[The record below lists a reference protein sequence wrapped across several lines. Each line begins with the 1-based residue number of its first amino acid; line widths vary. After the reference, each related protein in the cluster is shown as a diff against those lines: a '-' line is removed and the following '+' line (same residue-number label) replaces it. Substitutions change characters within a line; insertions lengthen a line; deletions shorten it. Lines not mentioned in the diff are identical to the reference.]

1 MRLPA
6 TASVRT
12 WVNSRLLLLIAVAA
26 CSSRREQPAPG
37 PAPEA
42 VTRAPAPI
50 AVLFE
55 RTLPGGED
63 RAPLFGP
70 GGSIAVGPRQW
81 TRDGRYVGRHVWGTR
96 GQVRPIG
103 VIGSVD
109 RPLIVSIG
117 WGGLDDEITAPAK
130 PNEPDHAW
138 LLVAEPTAAKPVHV
152 APTAHDF
159 LDGGFTLSPHGAAL
173 VASEGADMV
182 VRALP
187 SGAII
192 TRAPHGAAKTDDAPV
207 ACWVDDAR
215 VAWTGNDG
223 TAPVLRTLTITT
235 GAVAITRI
243 AAAAPLHCDPAG
255 GAAAMEAPEGT
266 ITLLDLVTG
275 ATLATARLA
284 PTNIAATTATSP
296 TSTAEAKPA
305 TGRDVPSDDDEPT
318 DEVTPPSIAVGQHGA
333 RIAVAFHDVLT
344 VYDRDGGK
352 LAPLYTHALV
362 AGAPVRMAFSP
373 EGERLA
379 VATTALTV
387 LGPPTEVHPGFAPH
401 IAFELPRGFTS
412 MPTHSKAQDAWRW
425 AQLGGPSGMAPQSA
439 LLVNAVDQEK
449 LWADV
454 TAIAIARD
462 EFTNPPAPDA
472 TDQQIAAFAKATMPQ
487 LFEQWENATIGPER
501 DDEFTLRVGRTKG
514 MPWFETRE
522 VWRDGCEPY
531 DGYTR
536 VVVDRDAVFVIRALV
551 PPAGSIKGWLEKFF
565 DLPFGMRVQTARRH
579 GPETGPC

>member
-1 MRLPA
+1 MK
-6 TASVRT
+6 S
-12 WVNSRLLLLIAVAA
+12 LLLLIAVAA
-26 CSSRREQPAPG
+26 CSSRREPPAPG

-42 VTRAPAPI
+42 VTREPAPL

-55 RTLPGGED
+55 RTLPGGEE

-70 GGSIAVGPRQW
+70 GGSIAVGERQW
-81 TRDGRYVGRHVWGTR
+81 TRDGRYVGRHVWGTD

-103 VIGSVD
+103 VIGSAD
-109 RPLIVSIG
+109 HPLIVAIG
-117 WGGLDDEITAPAK
+117 WGGLDDEIVATRK

-152 APTAHDF
+152 APTAHEF
-159 LDGGFTLSPHGAAL
+159 LDDGFALSPHGAAL
-173 VASEGADMV
+173 VASEGPDMV

-187 SGAII
+187 SGAVIA
-192 TRAPHGAAKTDDAPV
+192 RAPHGAAMTDDAPV

-215 VAWTGNDG
+215 VTWTGRDKNS
-223 TAPVLRTLTITT
+223 AVMRTLTITT
-235 GAVAITRI
+235 DAIVVTRL
-243 AAAAPLHCDPAG
+243 AAAGPLHCDPAG
-255 GAAAMEAPEGT
+255 GAAAMEAPEGKV
-266 ITLLDLVTG
+266 TLLDLATG
-275 ATLATARLA
+275 ATLATVPLA
-284 PTNIAATTATSP
+284 PKIAADAT
-296 TSTAEAKPA
+296 
-305 TGRDVPSDDDEPT
+305 DDAA
-318 DEVTPPSIAVGQHGA
+318 PPSIAVGQHGA
-333 RIAVAFHDVLT
+333 RLAVAFHDVLT
-344 VYDRDGGK
+344 AYARDAGK
-352 LAPLYTHALV
+352 LVPLYTHALV
-362 AGAPVRMAFSP
+362 TGAPVRMAFSFD
-373 EGERLA
+373 GQRLA

-387 LGPPTEVHPGFAPH
+387 FGPAAEVHAGVAPR

-412 MPTHSKAQDAWRW
+412 VPTHSKAQEAWHW

-439 LLVNAVDQEK
+439 LLVNAVEQED
-449 LWADV
+449 LFADV

-462 EFTNPPAPDA
+462 EFPNPPAPDA
-472 TDQQIAAFAKATMPQ
+472 TDEQLAVFAKATMPQ
-487 LFEQWENATIGPER
+487 LFTQWENATIDHEA
-501 DDEFTLRVGRTKG
+501 DAEFTLRVGRTKG

>member
-1 MRLPA
+1 MRLRA

-12 WVNSRLLLLIAVAA
+12 WVKSRLLLIAVAA

-37 PAPEA
+37 PAPAA
-42 VTRAPAPI
+42 VTRAPASI

-55 RTLPGGED
+55 RTLPGGEE

-81 TRDGRYVGRHVWGTR
+81 TREGRYVGRHVWGTE

-109 RPLIVSIG
+109 RPLVVSIG
-117 WGGLDDEITAPAK
+117 WGGLDDEIVAPRK

-152 APTAHDF
+152 APTAHEF
-159 LDGGFTLSPHGAAL
+159 LDGGFALSPHGAAL

-187 SGAII
+187 SGAVI

-235 GAVAITRI
+235 GAVAVTRL
-243 AAAAPLHCDPAG
+243 AAAGPLHCDPAG
-255 GAAAMEAPEGT
+255 GDAAMEAPEGT
-266 ITLLDLVTG
+266 VTLLDLATG
-275 ATLATARLA
+275 ATLVTAPL
-284 PTNIAATTATSP
+284 AATHT
-296 TSTAEAKPA
+296 
-305 TGRDVPSDDDEPT
+305 DDDALT
-318 DEVTPPSIAVGQHGA
+318 DEVAAPSIAVGQHGA
-333 RIAVAFHDVLT
+333 RLAVAFHDVLT
-344 VYDRDGGK
+344 VYDRDGAK
-352 LAPLYTHALV
+352 LAPLYIHALV

-373 EGERLA
+373 DGERLA

-387 LGPPTEVHPGFAPH
+387 LGPPTEVHTDFAPH

-412 MPTHSKAQDAWRW
+412 VPTHSKAQDAWRW

-439 LLVNAVDQEK
+439 LLVNAIEQEH

-462 EFTNPPAPDA
+462 EFTNPPAPAA
-472 TDQQIAAFAKATMPQ
+472 TDEQLTAFAKATMPQ
-487 LFEQWENATIGPER
+487 LFAQWENATIGPER

>member
-1 MRLPA
+1 MK
-6 TASVRT
+6 
-12 WVNSRLLLLIAVAA
+12 SRLLLIAVAA
-26 CSSRREQPAPG
+26 CSSRREQPPG
-37 PAPEA
+37 QAPEA

-55 RTLPGGED
+55 RTLPGGEE

-70 GGSIAVGPRQW
+70 GGSISVGPRQW
-81 TRDGRYVGRHVWGTR
+81 TREGRYGGRHVWGTE

-117 WGGLDDEITAPAK
+117 WSGFDDAPRK
-130 PNEPDHAW
+130 PKEPDHAW
-138 LLVAEPTAAKPVHV
+138 LLVAEPTAAKPAHI
-152 APTAHDF
+152 APTGHEF
-159 LDGGFTLSPHGAAL
+159 LDGGFALSPHGAAL
-173 VASEGADMV
+173 VATEGADMV

-187 SGAII
+187 SGAVI

-215 VAWTGNDG
+215 VAWTGTDG
-223 TAPVLRTLTITT
+223 TAPVLRTLTITS
-235 GAVAITRI
+235 GAVAITRL

-266 ITLLDLVTG
+266 VALLDLATG
-275 ATLATARLA
+275 ATLATAPLA
-284 PTNIAATTATSP
+284 STTAGTLEPSSAANPP
-296 TSTAEAKPA
+296 TTVTPPTAPA
-305 TGRDVPSDDDEPT
+305 AREPPMDSDDEPT
-318 DEVTPPSIAVGQHGA
+318 DEAAPPSIAVGQHGA
-333 RIAVAFHDVLT
+333 RLAVAFYDVLT
-344 VYDRDGGK
+344 VYDRDGAK
-352 LAPLYTHALV
+352 LAPSYTHALV
-362 AGAPVRMAFSP
+362 AGAPVRMAFAP
-373 EGERLA
+373 DGERLA

-387 LGPPTEVHPGFAPH
+387 FGLATEVHPGVAPR
-401 IAFELPRGFTS
+401 IAFELPRGFTTV
-412 MPTHSKAQDAWRW
+412 PTHSKAQEAWRW

-439 LLVNAVDQEK
+439 LLVNAVEQEN
-449 LWADV
+449 LFADV
-454 TAIAIARD
+454 TAIAVARD
-462 EFTNPPAPDA
+462 EFANPPAPDA
-472 TDQQIAAFAKATMPQ
+472 TDEQITAFAKATMPQ

-501 DDEFTLRVGRTKG
+501 DDELTLRVGRTKG
-514 MPWFETRE
+514 MAWFETRE

-551 PPAGSIKGWLEKFF
+551 PPAGSIRGWLEKFF